1 MELTFYIAAA
11 VATAATFMVVI
22 SRNAVHALL
31 YLIVSFLSLA
41 AIFFVLGA
49 PFAAALEV
57 IVYAGAIVVLFV
69 FVVMMLNVTE
79 AEESGE
85 RGGAGRRVLP
95 GGLLRPA
102 AWIGPSLLSLALLA
116 GLVRAI
122 VAGDF
127 AAYASVG
134 EIEAKVVGAVL
145 YGPYLLAVE
154 LAAMLLLAG
163 FVGAYHLTRRENEE
177 ERG

>member
-31 YLIVSFLSLA
+31 YLIVSFLALA
-41 AIFFVLGA
+41 VIFFVLGA
-49 PFAAALEV
+49 AFAAALEV

-79 AEESGE
+79 AE
-85 RGGAGRRVLP
+85 RRYRQFLTP
-95 GGLLRPA
+95 T
-102 AWIGPSLLSLALLA
+102 AWIGPSLLSLVLFAA
-116 GLVRAI
+116 LVRAI

-127 AAYASVG
+127 DYTGVG
-134 EIEAKVVGAVL
+134 EVQAQMVGAIL

-163 FVGAYHLTRRENEE
+163 FVGAYHLSRRENEE
-177 ERG
+177 ER

>member
-1 MELTFYIAAA
+1 MELIFYLSAA
-11 VATAATFMVVI
+11 VATAATLLVVI

-31 YLIVSFLSLA
+31 YLVVSFLALA
-41 AIFFVLGA
+41 VIFFVLGA

-69 FVVMMLNVTE
+69 FVVMMLSAAETE
-79 AEESGE
+79 IEY
-85 RGGAGRRVLP
+85 RR
-95 GGLLRPA
+95 LLTPS
-102 AWIGPSLLSLALLA
+102 AWLGPSLLALALFAAL
-116 GLVRAI
+116 LRAI
-122 VAGDF
+122 AAGAF
-127 AAYASVG
+127 TNAGIG
-134 EIEAKVVGAVL
+134 EIESRVVGATL

-163 FVGAYHLTRRENEE
+163 FIGAYHLSRREDEE

>member
-11 VATAATFMVVI
+11 VATAATFMVVV

-31 YLIVSFLSLA
+31 YLIVSFLALA

-49 PFAAALEV
+49 PFAAVLEV

-69 FVVMMLNVTE
+69 FVVMMLNI
-79 AEESGE
+79 AESPGSS
-85 RGGAGRRVLP
+85 RRPWRRFLNP
-95 GGLLRPA
+95 TI
-102 AWIGPSLLSLALLA
+102 WIGPSLLALALLA
-116 GLVRAI
+116 ALLRAI
-122 VAGDF
+122 LAGDF
-127 AAYASVG
+127 LAYTGIG
-134 EIEAKVVGAVL
+134 EIEPRTVGAVL

-163 FVGAYHLTRRENEE
+163 FVGAYHLTRREDA
-177 ERG
+177 